1 MAVQRSDLES
11 KLRQIETI
19 VNDTKEQAKTTG
31 TVIAIA
37 VVVVIVLAFV
47 FGRRKGTKAGG
58 ARVEVF
64 RLK

>member
-19 VNDTKEQAKTTG
+19 VNDTKERAKTTG
-31 TVIAIA
+31 TAIA
-37 VVVVIVLAFV
+37 VAVVVIIVLAFV
-47 FGRRKGTKAGG
+47 FGRRRGTKAGG

>member
-31 TVIAIA
+31 TVIAVA
-37 VVVVIVLAFV
+37 VMVVILLAFV
-47 FGRRKGTKAGG
+47 FGRRRGNKAGG

>member
-31 TVIAIA
+31 TAIA
-37 VVVVIVLAFV
+37 VAVVVIIALAFV
-47 FGRRKGTKAGG
+47 FGRRRGTKAGG